1 MIKSSLTDINL
12 RCKFILDK
20 LEDLK
25 EDIDSDYPYVKRYAP
40 HVAESIN
47 WIRRIER
54 ETAKEIER
62 LNEQE
67 MRNRRNSS

>member
-1 MIKSSLTDINL
+1 MTKSSLTDINL

-25 EDIDSDYPYVKRYAP
+25 EDIDSDYQSVKRYSP
-40 HVAESIN
+40 HVQEAIN
-47 WIRRIER
+47 WIRRVER

-62 LNEQE
+62 LYEQK
-67 MRNRRNSS
+67 M